1 MSSSFRSVIGSR
13 TLTLETGKLAQ
24 QANGSVLVTYGDS
37 VLLVTATMSK
47 PREGIDFFP
56 LTIDFEERL
65 YARGKIPGS
74 FFRREGRPSTH
85 AILIDRLTDR
95 SVRPLFPKGFQ
106 NEVQIV
112 ITALS
117 TDQENP
123 LDILTISGA
132 SAALAISDIPFE
144 GPVGATRV
152 GYVNGELVVNPTYL
166 EMEES
171 ELDLIV
177 SGTRDGVLMMEA
189 GAHELPEDLLLRAI
203 ERAQEANQQVIELQ
217 EEVARSVGKTKIGF
231 DPESA
236 PHELAEQVATLM
248 GQRLESALDSSTDK
262 ADQESQLD
270 SLKANLVDELG
281 EAHPVG
287 DVRNAFDAL
296 LKDTARARMLDRGL
310 RPDGRGPQDI
320 RPLSCEVGLLP
331 RTHGSGLFSRGETQ
345 VLCVATL
352 GSVGDAQRIDSL
364 SPEETKRFLL
374 HYNFP
379 PYSTG
384 EARRI
389 GTPGRRE
396 IGHGALAE
404 RALLPVLP
412 SEEEF
417 PYTIRLVSE
426 VLSSNGSTS
435 MGSVCAST
443 LALMDTGVP
452 IKTPVAG
459 ISIGLIA
466 GQDGKYVTLT
476 DIQGLEDHLGDMDFK
491 VAGSTKGITAIQLD
505 IKLKSIGFDIIR
517 DALDQ
522 AKEARLQIL
531 ERIKETIGEP
541 RPDMSPYAPRIV
553 VVKIPVDKIGLV
565 IGPGGKTIRAIIEET
580 KATVDVQDDGSVMIG
595 SSDADASK
603 RAVEMINNLTRE
615 IEVGEVYTGKV
626 VKITNFGAFVEL
638 VPGKD
643 GLVHISE
650 LADYHVPS
658 VEDVVQIG
666 EQITVL
672 VREIDS
678 MGRINLSRRALL
690 QETDDSQD
698 GAASQPAES
707 QEPRA
712 QSQPGPRRSE
722 GGPPNPRGRSGGD
735 RGGYRPQGP
744 RQGGQGGGPGR
755 SGPSGPRRFDRRPPT

>member
-1 MSSSFRSVIGSR
+1 MSSSFNSLIGSR

-24 QANGSVLVTYGDS
+24 QANGSVLASYGDT
-37 VLLVTATMSK
+37 VLLITATMAK

-95 SVRPLFPKGFQ
+95 SVRPLFPKGFR
-106 NEVQIV
+106 NEVQII
-112 ITALS
+112 ITTLS

-144 GPVGATRV
+144 GPIGATRI

-171 ELDLIV
+171 ELDLVV

-189 GAHELPEDLLLRAI
+189 GAHELPEDLVLRAI

-217 EEVARSVGKTKIGF
+217 EEMVRSVGKTKVEF
-231 DPESA
+231 DVESA
-236 PHELAEQVATLM
+236 PEDLSGRVIART
-248 GQRLESALDSSTDK
+248 GQRLSAVLETSSDNG
-262 ADQESQLD
+262 DQSSQLD
-270 SLKANLVDELG
+270 SLKTGVVEELG
-281 EAHPVG
+281 EDYQAS
-287 DVRNAFDAL
+287 DIKDAFEALQKSSVRE
-296 LKDTARARMLDRGL
+296 RMLDRGL
-310 RPDGRGPQDI
+310 RPDGRGLRDI
-320 RPLSCEVGLLP
+320 RELSCEVGLLP

-352 GSVGDAQRIDSL
+352 GSVGDAQRLDSL
-364 SPEETKRFLL
+364 SPEESKRFLL

-379 PYSTG
+379 PYSVG
-384 EARRI
+384 EARRV

-404 RALLPVLP
+404 RALTPVLP
-412 SEEEF
+412 SAEDF

-452 IKTPVAG
+452 IKTPIAG

-466 GQDGKYVTLT
+466 GQNGNYVILT

-491 VAGSTKGITAIQLD
+491 VAGSNAGITAIQLD
-505 IKLKSIGFDIIR
+505 IKIKSIGFDVIR
-517 DALDQ
+517 DALAQ

-531 ERIKETIGEP
+531 ERIRETISES
-541 RPDMSPYAPRIV
+541 RPEMSPYAPRMV

-565 IGPGGKTIRAIIEET
+565 IGPGGKTIRSIIEQT
-580 KATVDVQDDGSVMIG
+580 NATVDVQDDGSVYVG
-595 SSDADASK
+595 SADADASK
-603 RAVEMINNLTRE
+603 RAVELITNLTKE
-615 IEVGEVYTGKV
+615 IQVGEIYTGKV

-650 LADYHVPS
+650 LADHHVPT
-658 VEDVVQIG
+658 VEDVVQVG
-666 EQITVL
+666 EEITVI

-678 MGRINLSRRALL
+678 MGRVSLSRRALL
-690 QETDDSQD
+690 EGNDDSPD
-698 GAASQPAES
+698 GPASQPAES
-707 QEPRA
+707 QRQRGPA
-712 QSQPGPRRSE
+712 SGQGQSPVE
-722 GGPPNPRGRSGGD
+722 GGRPGGD
-735 RGGYRPQGP
+735 RGGYRPQQGP
-744 RQGGQGGGPGR
+744 RRGGQGQGGR
-755 SGPSGPRRFDRRPPT
+755 SGPRRFDRRPPG